1 MRIIS
6 TGKIRPGMIVGK
18 NIYSADGRIL
28 LKKDVIITEGYLA
41 QLDRLDIPYIYVK
54 DHIDED
60 IVIDD
65 VIKEE
70 SRVEAVNITRR
81 AIEKSTEAGILMFLR
96 LRQL

>member
-41 QLDRLDIPYIYVK
+41 QLDRLVG
-54 DHIDED
+54 
-60 IVIDD
+60 
-65 VIKEE
+65 
-70 SRVEAVNITRR
+70 N
-81 AIEKSTEAGILMFLR
+81 
-96 LRQL
+96 